1 MLDDVCL
8 RPGACADQEDYDTL
22 TRKTLSFLRAAV
34 AAWDAEYF
42 VKVRP
47 DEFWLHN
54 GGAAPRITSSELSHQ
69 MRSREKTAYD
79 CRWMMMY
86 ICDCST

>member
-54 GGAAPRITSSELSHQ
+54 GGAAPGSQAVSSHTKCGAERRLP
-69 MRSREKTAYD
+69 MTAGG
-79 CRWMMMY
+79 
-86 ICDCST
+86 